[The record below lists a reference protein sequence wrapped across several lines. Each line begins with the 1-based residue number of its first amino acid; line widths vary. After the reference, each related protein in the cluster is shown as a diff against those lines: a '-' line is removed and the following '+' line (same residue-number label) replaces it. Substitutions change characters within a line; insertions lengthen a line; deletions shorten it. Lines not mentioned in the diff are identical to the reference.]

1 MCCIIKK
8 IIVSHL
14 NKECLLDIIFK
25 KYRHGAVMPKNIPV
39 LTSNG
44 NTLAEAYEKAL
55 INLYKN
61 GTRFKTQYDKPGD
74 PLSIDST
81 MNITILEPVKDPM
94 IHKAFPGG
102 IDELREYVME
112 LSGAKD
118 HWVKNINDPD
128 DTRWE
133 YTYHG
138 RLSAYGAWKEKT
150 GNKSVQAGPFCINQL
165 DWIINKL
172 SEQPYTRQAQAITW
186 MPNLDTNCF
195 DPPCLQSI
203 WYRILEDDGGT
214 WWLNCNVRF
223 RSNDAWGASFM
234 NMFGF
239 IIFNKKI
246 IAEGISKKT
255 GKKVNLGRMN
265 WQADSYHIYGKDIE
279 KAEQLL
285 FNRID
290 SLGFDERTM
299 NFHDEFI
306 QEMYNDAEARIID
319 KIKKYDEEH

>member
-1 MCCIIKK
+1 M
-8 IIVSHL
+8 S
-14 NKECLLDIIFK
+14 
-25 KYRHGAVMPKNIPV
+25 KNIPV
-39 LTSNG
+39 LTVSG
-44 NTLAEAYEKAL
+44 ITLPEAYEAAL
-55 INLYKN
+55 ITLYKN

-74 PLSIDST
+74 PESIDST
-81 MNITILEPVKDPM
+81 MNITILEPWSDPM

-138 RLSAYGAWKEKT
+138 RLAAYGSWKEKK
-150 GNKSVQAGPFCINQL
+150 GSKSVSCGSFCIDQVQ
-165 DWIINKL
+165 WIIDKL
-172 SEQPYTRQAQAITW
+172 SDQPYTRQAQAITW
-186 MPNLDTNCF
+186 MPNLDTKCF

-203 WYRILEDDGGT
+203 WYRIMEDDDGS
-214 WWLNCNVRF
+214 WWLNSNVRF

-239 IIFNKKI
+239 IIFSKTVI
-246 IAEGISKKT
+246 GAGIEKKT
-255 GKKVNLGRMN
+255 GEKVMLGRMN

-279 KAEQLL
+279 TAEQLL
-285 FNRID
+285 FNRMD
-290 SLGFDERTM
+290 SMSLAEKTF
-299 NFHDEFI
+299 NFHDDFI
-306 QEMYNDAEARIID
+306 QEMYNDAESRIKA
-319 KIKKYDEEH
+319 KIQSYDEDHGN